1 MLQLLAMTFWSLL
14 LIVSSGRTGLL
25 FFRNRGIPKPKNFS
39 PPLLRSSSIQLV
51 ARKRRN
57 VKMPTLR
64 LGDIVP
70 DFTADTTE
78 GEIRFHDW
86 LDGSWAIFFR
96 WLPHSCFQLVTSGR
110 EKYESFEWRK
120 LDLWWQG
127 VFTMASGLLTWV
139 LSRNVSW
146 SLSDQYCRYRW
157 SL

>member
-1 MLQLLAMTFWSLL
+1 MLHLLAMTFWSLL
-14 LIVSSGRTGLL
+14 LIFGSGRTGLL
-25 FFRNRGIPKPKNFS
+25 FFPQQRHSQAEKFFS
-39 PPLLRSSSIQLV
+39 TTPSFEFDSTGREKQ
-51 ARKRRN
+51 RRN

-96 WLPHSCFQLVTSGR
+96 WLLHSCFQLVTSGH

-127 VFTMASGLLTWV
+127 VFTMDNRLLGLKGSFRCFDIQHYLM
-139 LSRNVSW
+139 
-146 SLSDQYCRYRW
+146 
-157 SL
+157 